1 MAFITIQTNVGISKE
16 GQEEIS
22 DGIGKAVSL
31 IPHQSADSILIV
43 FDDNKAMYYQG
54 DEPVALITVRA
65 FGNEN
70 HIGYREFSAQIN
82 QILHRTLHIAS
93 GRIFVE
99 FCDINAFGVGAFYA
113 ER

>member
-1 MAFITIQTNVGISKE
+1 MAFIHIQTNVGISKE
-16 GQEEIS
+16 VQKEIS
-22 DGIGKAVSL
+22 DVIGKAVSL
-31 IPHQSADSILIV
+31 ISHQSADSILIV

-54 DEPVALITVRA
+54 NEPAVLVKFRA

-70 HIGYREFSAQIN
+70 RTGYRAFSAQIN

-99 FCDINAFGVGAFYA
+99 FADINAFGVGAFYA